1 MKTFNVKV
9 YTGPA
14 QVKDIAALVQ
24 LDAGTEHVYGTVDA
38 DDAGEAFDIV
48 KARFQSA
55 SLASYVRRESDV
67 RVSEWEAPEQLGRG
81 SGVAE
86 RFPTA
91 QFKVR

>member
-38 DDAGEAFDIV
+38 DDAGEACDIV
-48 KARFQSA
+48 KARLMQAFYA
-55 SLASYVRRESDV
+55 LYGREPNAQE
-67 RVSEWEAPEQLGRG
+67 SEALW
-81 SGVAE
+81 SHVCAE
-86 RFPTA
+86 LPD
-91 QFKVR
+91 